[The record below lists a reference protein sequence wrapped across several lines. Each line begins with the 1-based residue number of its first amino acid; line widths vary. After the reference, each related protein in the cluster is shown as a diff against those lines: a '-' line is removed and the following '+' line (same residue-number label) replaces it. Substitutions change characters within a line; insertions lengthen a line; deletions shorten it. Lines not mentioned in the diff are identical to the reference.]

1 MMSNP
6 GIVIHQLLGRV
17 FPNCFVGIRSGNEMT
32 TKHYLPVMMPYVVE
46 VYLFRENKVNAMADD
61 VLCLAIPLTVPD

>member
-1 MMSNP
+1 
-6 GIVIHQLLGRV
+6 
-17 FPNCFVGIRSGNEMT
+17 
-32 TKHYLPVMMPYVVE
+32 MPYVVE